1 MKQGRRQKMLGVLG
15 GMGPLASAEFLKT
28 IYEYNLSIEREQE
41 LPRVV
46 LYSDPTFPDRTEVL
60 LKGDHNLLLARLI
73 EALCYLCESD
83 VSRIVICCITSH
95 YLLPK
100 LPEELRKRIISL
112 VDVIFKK
119 TLERQKKHLLI
130 CTRGTRQM
138 EIFQDHSLWQY
149 TKDYIVL
156 PDEQDQ
162 NLIHQMIYHLKL
174 KGESQK
180 CIPILE
186 TLKSKYKVNS
196 FIAGCTEIHLLSKY
210 LEVPLVYQEDNI
222 FLDPLTIVA
231 QEIGKDNQNQYEL

>member
-1 MKQGRRQKMLGVLG
+1 MKQGHRQKMLGVIG

-28 IYEYNLSIEREQE
+28 IYEYNFAIEHEQK

-60 LKGDHNLLLARLI
+60 LKGDYNLLLARLI
-73 EALCYLCESD
+73 EALYYLCELD

-119 TLERQKKHLLI
+119 TLKRQKKHLLI
-130 CTRGTRQM
+130 CTRGTRQL
-138 EIFQDHSLWQY
+138 EIFQAHSLWQS

-156 PDEQDQ
+156 PNEQDQ

-174 KGESQK
+174 KGEFQK
-180 CIPILE
+180 CLPVLE
-186 TLKSKYKVNS
+186 ALSSKYKVNS
-196 FIAGCTEIHLLSKY
+196 FIAGCTEIHLLNKY
-210 LEVPLVYQEDNI
+210 LELHLVHQENKI